1 MTTND
6 AWDDIFR
13 SQPDAATPP
22 AGDAAARSVS
32 TGEAPL
38 SRRAARESEGRRRGS
53 GRDARRTPPTGA
65 RRRRRWPWVLLGV
78 FSLLLGIGAA
88 GAAYVWI
95 NYEPQVR
102 ELLGWELPNDYEGS
116 GNGTE
121 VTVVV
126 RPGDIGEDVA
136 RTLQREGVTMSFTAF
151 YELLLADS
159 SIVLFPGTYLL
170 QEQMSAQAA
179 LDILRDPANRVTTSV
194 TIPEGTTITDAL
206 GLLSIGT
213 EIPFEEFEAAALD
226 PTIYGIPDEAPSLE
240 GYLFPATYEFEPG
253 LTAQEVIQVLVDEMF
268 ARLDARGVAPV
279 DRHRILTMAGLVQR
293 EAGPNTDDFGKIAR
307 VFYNRLESGWRLQSD
322 ATVAYGTGNFSTVWT
337 TDAERADAS
346 NLYNTYAN
354 DGLPIGPIGLPG
366 EVAIDAA
373 ISPTEGPWF
382 FFVPINLQTG
392 ETVFT
397 ETADQHE
404 AAVETLRQWCRA
416 SDENAAYCE

>member
-1 MTTND
+1 MTEND

-13 SQPDAATPP
+13 SQPAADSAGPAASTTADAPT
-22 AGDAAARSVS
+22 
-32 TGEAPL
+32 
-38 SRRAARESEGRRRGS
+38 SRRAARESEGRRGRGS
-53 GRDARRTPPTGA
+53 DRDARRTPPDGS
-65 RRRRRWPWVLLGV
+65 RRRRWPWVLLGV
-78 FSLLLGIGAA
+78 LSLMLGIGAA

-95 NYEPQVR
+95 TYEQQVR
-102 ELLGWELPNDYEGS
+102 EVLGWELPNDYEGS

-151 YELLLADS
+151 YDLLLADP

-170 QEQMSAQAA
+170 QGEMSAQAA
-179 LDILRDPANRVTTSV
+179 LDVLRDPANRVTSSV
-194 TIPEGTTITDAL
+194 TIPEGTTILDAL
-206 GLLSIGT
+206 GLLALGT
-213 EIPFEEFEAAALD
+213 EIPFAEFEAAAAD
-226 PTIYGIPDEAPSLE
+226 PTAFGIPAEAPSLE

-253 LTAQEVIQVLVDEMF
+253 LTAPQVIQVLVDEMF
-268 ARLDARGVAPV
+268 ARLDARGVAV
-279 DRHRILTMAGLVQR
+279 EDRHRILTMAGLVQR

-307 VFYNRLESGWRLQSD
+307 VFYNRLEGGWRLESD

-346 NLYNTYAN
+346 NPYNTYAN

-382 FFVPINLQTG
+382 FFVPTNLQTG
-392 ETVFT
+392 ETVFS
-397 ETADQHE
+397 ETVDQHE
-404 AAVETLRQWCRA
+404 AAVEVLRQWCRA
-416 SDENAAYCE
+416 SEENAAYCE

>member
-1 MTTND
+1 MTDTD
-6 AWDDIFR
+6 PWDDIFR
-13 SQPDAATPP
+13 SQPSAAETSVPSAAGASTDA
-22 AGDAAARSVS
+22 
-32 TGEAPL
+32 APL
-38 SRRAARESEGRRRGS
+38 SRRAARESEGRRGRGS
-53 GRDARRTPPTGA
+53 DRDARRTPPTGG

-88 GAAYVWI
+88 GATYVWI
-95 NYEPQVR
+95 NYESQVR

-170 QEQMSAQAA
+170 QEEMSAQTA
-179 LDILRDPANRVTTSV
+179 LDILGDPANRVTSSV
-194 TIPEGTTITDAL
+194 TIPEGTTIIDAL
-206 GLLSIGT
+206 GLLAIGT
-213 EIPFEEFEAAALD
+213 ELPFEEFEAAAID

-253 LTAQEVIQVLVDEMF
+253 LTAQQVIQVLVDEMF
-268 ARLDARGVAPV
+268 ARLDARGVAV
-279 DRHRILTMAGLVQR
+279 EDRHRILTMAALVQR

-307 VFYNRLESGWRLQSD
+307 VFYNRLEGGWRLESD

-373 ISPTEGPWF
+373 ISPTDGPWF
-382 FFVPINLQTG
+382 FFVPTNLQTG
-392 ETVFT
+392 ETVFS
-397 ETADQHE
+397 ETVDQHE
-404 AAVETLRQWCRA
+404 AAVEVLRQWCRA
-416 SDENAAYCE
+416 SEENAAYCE

>member
-13 SQPDAATPP
+13 SQPGAANPS
-22 AGDAAARSVS
+22 AGEPAAAPVAA
-32 TGEAPL
+32 GEAPL

-53 GRDARRTPPTGA
+53 GRDARRTPPTGP
-65 RRRRRWPWVLLGV
+65 RRRRWPWVLLGV

-88 GAAYVWI
+88 GATYVWM
-95 NYEPQVR
+95 NYESQVR

-121 VTVVV
+121 VTVVI

-170 QEQMSAQAA
+170 QEEMSAQAA
-179 LDILRDPANRVTTSV
+179 LDILRDPANRVTSSV

-213 EIPFEEFEAAALD
+213 EIPFEEFEAAAID

-253 LTAQEVIQVLVDEMF
+253 LSAQEVIQVLVDEMF

-279 DRHRILTMAGLVQR
+279 DRHRILTMAALVQR

-346 NLYNTYAN
+346 NPYNTYAN

-373 ISPTEGPWF
+373 ITPTEGPWF

-392 ETVFT
+392 ETVFS

-404 AAVETLRQWCRA
+404 AAAETLRQWCRA